1 MSIMP
6 STATSRCVAMGDRV
20 TLHYTLSLAS
30 GKVVDTTKDKAP
42 VEWVI
47 GATDL
52 LPAFEQCLLGMQ
64 AGETRR
70 FEIPCTDAFGPSNND
85 GLHAVPRAEFP
96 KHLEPK
102 AGLVVGFELPSGE
115 EIPGTVMEVT
125 ATEVY
130 VDFSHPLAG
139 YDLIFDAEILNVQ
152 AKS

>member
-1 MSIMP
+1 MP
-6 STATSRCVAMGDRV
+6 SPAADRVVGTGKRV

-47 GATDL
+47 GATDV

-70 FEIPCTDAFGPSNND
+70 FEIPCTDAFGPSGND
-85 GLHAVPRAEFP
+85 GLHTIPLAEFP
-96 KHLEPK
+96 KHVEPK
-102 AGLVVGFELPSGE
+102 VGLVVGFELPSGE

-125 ATEVY
+125 PTDVY

-152 AKS
+152 ADS

>member
-1 MSIMP
+1 MHSV
-6 STATSRCVAMGDRV
+6 ATDRRVSVGDRV

-30 GKVVDTTKDKAP
+30 GKVVDTTKDKTP

-52 LPAFEQCLLGMQ
+52 LPMFEQCVLGMQ

-70 FEIPCTDAFGPSNND
+70 FEIPCIDAFGPSNND
-85 GLHAVPRAEFP
+85 GLHAIPRADFP

-125 ATEVY
+125 PTDVY

-139 YDLIFDAEILNVQ
+139 YDLIFEVEILTVQ
-152 AKS
+152 PA

>member
-1 MSIMP
+1 MP
-6 STATSRCVAMGDRV
+6 SPAADRVVGTGKRV

-30 GKVVDTTKDKAP
+30 GKVVDTTKGKAP

-47 GATDL
+47 GATDV

-70 FEIPCTDAFGPSNND
+70 FEIPCTDAFGPSGND
-85 GLHAVPRAEFP
+85 GLHTIPLAEFP
-96 KHLEPK
+96 KHVEPK

-125 ATEVY
+125 STDVY

-152 AKS
+152 ADS